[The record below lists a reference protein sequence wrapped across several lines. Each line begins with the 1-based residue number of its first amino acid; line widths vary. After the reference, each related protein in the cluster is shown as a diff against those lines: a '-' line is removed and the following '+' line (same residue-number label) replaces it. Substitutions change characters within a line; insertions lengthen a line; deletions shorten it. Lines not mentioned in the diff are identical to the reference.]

1 METNSQDVVH
11 PETDGHNGGAAA
23 ESSHTKS
30 GGKRPTSTGNASKQ
44 ETDTKGSAQAE
55 VEDLQRRL
63 AAVEAALA
71 QERQK
76 AIEAQQALAEQRQ
89 ATETQ
94 HQIQEQTVEA
104 IPGGEAAFGL
114 MPLVGFSGADLFTVG
129 QQMAEQ
135 ALKQPPGRASC
146 SRSSPIPSPRPT
158 RCWAIRR
165 P

>member
-1 METNSQDVVH
+1 METNSQDVIH

-30 GGKRPTSTGNASKQ
+30 GAKRPTSTGNASKQ
-44 ETDTKGSAQAE
+44 ETEAKGSAQAE

-89 ATETQ
+89 VAETQ
-94 HQIQEQTVEA
+94 HQIQEQTAEA
-104 IPGGEAAFGL
+104 MPGGEAAFGL
-114 MPLVGFSGADLFTVG
+114 MPVVGFRGADLFTVG

-135 ALKQPPGRASC
+135 ALKQPPLVMKHL
-146 SRSSPIPSPRPT
+146 RPLMT
-158 RCWAIRR
+158 Q
-165 P
+165 